1 MSEFGHAIGVPAP
14 GGQPPP
20 YGQNLPFGHNEPYPQ
35 EELDDIVDAHARARQ
50 RGEAGD
56 LTGARTL
63 LEESLAAGEL
73 RLGGEDPRLAPL
85 MVDLA
90 TIARR
95 LGNLT
100 EAHNQLRR
108 AYAIIAAS
116 AGPEHA
122 TSLSIEG
129 RLAAVVYRLGE
140 PTEAYDWHLAD
151 AGRRVLGSEH
161 PAVRGAQQRLAASP
175 QTPRSTAAPPVVPV
189 DPPPVV
195 PADPPS
201 WNADSQAWATDV
213 ATWAA
218 RPPATYAPVADGV
231 YQRQPGIVVVPPPPL
246 PQHDVEIWPEP
257 PLPLDE
263 VRVRRRSG
271 HGGGVALVASLGA
284 VVLVA
289 AGVVALQLLHPD
301 GGPAAPDPVT
311 APGAITVPANPLPT
325 TAEAQPPPDKVVL
338 KDDGGSVTLTW
349 EDPGAGAVPFIVSG
363 GRDGNALLAMAS
375 VPAGQTTSTIYGLNV
390 NYNYCFTVSAVWSSD
405 NIKSSIRTC
414 TYRLTTSRAP

>member
-1 MSEFGHAIGVPAP
+1 MSEFGHAIGAP
-14 GGQPPP
+14 PHNGQARP
-20 YGQNLPFGHNEPYPQ
+20 YGQNVPFETDEAHLQ
-35 EELDDIVDAHARARQ
+35 EELHNIVDIHAQARQ

-56 LTGARTL
+56 LTGARTM
-63 LEESLAAGEL
+63 LEDALATGEL
-73 RLGGEDPRLAPL
+73 RLGREDPRLAPL

-100 EAHNQLRR
+100 EARNQLRR
-108 AYAIIAAS
+108 AYAIIVAS

-161 PAVRGAQQRLAASP
+161 PAVRGAQQRLAASAH
-175 QTPRSTAAPPVVPV
+175 TPPSAAA
-189 DPPPVV
+189 PPPVV

-213 ATWAA
+213 QTWAA
-218 RPPATYAPVADGV
+218 PPPATYTPVADGV
-231 YQRQPGIVVVPPPPL
+231 YQRQPGITVVPPPPL
-246 PQHDVEIWPEP
+246 PPRDVEVWPEP
-257 PLPLDE
+257 PPLPRGDGPIQ
-263 VRVRRRSG
+263 RRSG

-284 VVLVA
+284 VILVA
-289 AGVVALQLLHPD
+289 AAVVALQLLRPD

-311 APGAITVPANPLPT
+311 APSAITVPANARPT
-325 TAEAQPPPDKVVL
+325 TTEAAPAPAKVVL
-338 KDDGGSVTLTW
+338 RDDGGSVTLTW
-349 EDPGAGAVPFIVSG
+349 EDPGAGKVPFIVSG
-363 GRDGNALLAMAS
+363 ARDGNALFAMAS
-375 VPAGQTTSTIYGLNV
+375 VPPGQTTSTIYGLNV

-414 TYRLTTSRAP
+414 TYRLASSRAP